1 MNSAKTGDTAVRTL
15 PGEKHTPFGLARK
28 LNAKVILESSSLSR
42 GRERYSVLLVQ
53 EAFQI
58 HQEPN
63 GIIMLRGKERR
74 VMADYSPPAPAH
86 PGLSSPPAAPAGP
99 AAPGHPAP
107 GVPAE
112 GSPGT
117 TLTGQAPNPAHPGL
131 STHPH
136 QPPSAAASRVTPP
149 NPAQTAQTSPH
160 PGPPSP
166 APDILDTLQS
176 IAARHAHTET
186 EYPFP
191 AGGIGFLSF
200 EFAARCDAV
209 HIPPRPDPL
218 GLPLAAFIFGHV
230 YVIFDHYTDQVHL
243 IGINY
248 GEDDI
253 DLEKALDDTEAR
265 INDLNFNYMMEQT
278 ALYPAIVASTREES
292 EFYKAAVAK
301 FRREII
307 KGNLLQGLPSRRLEI
322 ATEMPAIEAYRSLRS
337 ANPSP
342 YQFYLDFGPYQLFG
356 ASPEVHVKVQNDRV
370 LLRPLAG
377 TRRRGANEAEDRALA
392 AELLAD
398 PKELAEHLMLVDLG
412 RNDLGRVCNV
422 GSVEV
427 TEMMNIEKYS
437 KVMHIVSQVEGTLSP
452 GKTAADVIRATFPA
466 GTVSGAPKIQAVN
479 TIAAMES
486 VPRSFYA
493 GLVGYL
499 EPNGSLDTCITIRSA
514 LKKENR
520 LFLQAGAGVVY
531 DSNPERELEETNEK
545 LRALALSAGVE
556 V

>member
-74 VMADYSPPAPAH
+74 VMTDYGPPAQTAPTSPHAPFT
-86 PGLSSPPAAPAGP
+86 PGPGTPEGRPGP
-99 AAPGHPAP
+99 QAPAP
-107 GVPAE
+107 GRPAPGIPAE

-117 TLTGQAPNPAHPGL
+117 TPTGQAPNPAHPGL

-136 QPPSAAASRVTPP
+136 QAQSAAASRVTP
-149 NPAQTAQTSPH
+149 H
-160 PGPPSP
+160 PRT
-166 APDILDTLQS
+166 PDILDTLQS
-176 IAARHAHTET
+176 IAARHARTET

-209 HIPPRPDPL
+209 HIPQRPDPL

-243 IGINY
+243 MGINY

-253 DLEKALDDTEAR
+253 DLEKALDDTEAK

-278 ALYPAIVASTREES
+278 AQYPAIVASTREES
-292 EFYKAAVAK
+292 ESYKAAVAK

-545 LRALALSAGVE
+545 LRALALAAGVE

>member
-1 MNSAKTGDTAVRTL
+1 MMSRVKTGDIAVRTL

-42 GRERYSVLLVQ
+42 GRERYSVLLVE

-74 VMADYSPPAPAH
+74 VMTDYT
-86 PGLSSPPAAPAGP
+86 
-99 AAPGHPAP
+99 APGPLEPSAAKTPA
-107 GVPAE
+107 
-112 GSPGT
+112 
-117 TLTGQAPNPAHPGL
+117 PGL
-131 STHPH
+131 STHSA
-136 QPPSAAASRVTPP
+136 QNQSAAVHL
-149 NPAQTAQTSPH
+149 PH
-160 PGPPSP
+160 STQAPLRP
-166 APDILDTLQS
+166 PDILDTLQS
-176 IAARHAHTET
+176 IAARHARTET

-200 EFAARCDAV
+200 EFAARCDAM
-209 HIPPRPDPL
+209 HFPSRPDPL

-230 YVIFDHYTDQVHL
+230 YVIFDHYTDRVHL

-253 DLEKALDDTEAR
+253 DLEKALDDTEAK

-278 ALYPAIVASTREES
+278 AQYPAIIASTREES
-292 EFYKAAVAK
+292 ESYKAAVAK

-412 RNDLGRVCNV
+412 RNDLGRVCSV

-545 LRALALSAGVE
+545 LRALALAAGVE